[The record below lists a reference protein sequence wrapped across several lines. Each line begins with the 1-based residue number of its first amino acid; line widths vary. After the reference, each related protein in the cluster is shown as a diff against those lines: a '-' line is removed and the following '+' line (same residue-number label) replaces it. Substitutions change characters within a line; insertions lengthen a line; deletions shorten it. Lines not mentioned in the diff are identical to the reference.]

1 MDLLYRRY
9 ASPFDFLNRVIKYK
23 RLNEIISFIVAEF
36 MEEENEQKTWEFYL
50 HRPIEESYNDFKA
63 EILSHGPS
71 NTEMTEAEFKATVKD
86 SKFIL
91 KNFNPEK
98 KEVK

>member
-23 RLNEIISFIVAEF
+23 RLNEIVSFIVIKH

-50 HRPIEESYNDFKA
+50 HRPIDKSYNDFKA
-63 EILSHGPS
+63 ELSYEPS
-71 NTEMTEAEFKATVKD
+71 NTEMTETEFKATVQD
-86 SKFIL
+86 SQLIL

-98 KEVK
+98 RK